1 MNKLFNI
8 IVVVISSILM
18 MSCNGQSKNDA
29 NGSTTVFTGEPG
41 EIKLVVLDPGHFHA
55 SLLQKFSNPQV
66 NDTVYVYAPEGV
78 ELDQYLESIEAYNT
92 RSENPTDWV
101 EIVYKGE
108 DYLEKMISDKNG
120 NVVILA
126 GNNKKKTEYIYEAI
140 NAGFNVLSDKPMA
153 INREN
158 YYLLTSAFESAETNN
173 VYLYDV
179 MTERYEIINTL
190 TRVLVSNRELFGDL
204 QTGTPEEPA
213 VVMENLHHFYKEV
226 SGVPLVRPAWFYDVE
241 QQGESIADV
250 ANHLVDL
257 VQWQCFPDMVIDH
270 TNDVI
275 LTSADHWPTKLT
287 LEQFTRST
295 GLNSFPDFLQKYV
308 EDSYL
313 EVFANGTINYQL
325 KGVNVSVTAL
335 WNYESTDGGG
345 DTYNGQ
351 IKGTNASIE
360 IVQSN
365 SVDYIKELFILKDK
379 SIDEQTFDHNIAKAI
394 NELQNSYPYISAEKI
409 SEGKYQIIAPTEFRK
424 GHEDFFG
431 MVADKYFGFLV
442 NRDMPEWE
450 ISNMISKYNTTTRA
464 LEMIKNQD

>member
-8 IVVVISSILM
+8 IVVVISSMLM
-18 MSCNGQSKNDA
+18 LSCSGQAKNDA
-29 NGSTTVFTGEPG
+29 NGSTSVFTGEPG
-41 EIKLVVLDPGHFHA
+41 EIKLVVLNPGHFHA
-55 SLLQKFSNPQV
+55 SLLQKFSSPQV
-66 NDTVYVYAPEGV
+66 NDTVYVFAPEGV
-78 ELDQYLESIEAYNT
+78 ELDQYLASIEAYNT
-92 RSENPTDWV
+92 RQENPTDWV
-101 EIVYKGE
+101 EIVYTGE
-108 DYLEKMISDKNG
+108 DYLEKMLSDKNG

-158 YYLLTSAFESAETNN
+158 YYLLTSAFDNAKVNN

-190 TRVLVSNRELFGDL
+190 TRELMSNIELFGNL

-257 VQWQCFPDMVIDH
+257 VQWQCFPDEVIDH
-270 TNDVI
+270 TSDVI

-365 SVDYIKELFILKDK
+365 SVDYIKELFIQKDK
-379 SIDEQTFDHNIAKAI
+379 SIEEQTFDENIEKAI
-394 NELQNSYPYISAEKI
+394 SDLQNSYPYISAVKV
-409 SEGKYQIIAPTEFRK
+409 SEGRYHIIAPTEFRK

-442 NRDMPEWE
+442 NRDMPQWE
-450 ISNMISKYNTTTRA
+450 ISNMIAKYNTTTSA
-464 LEMIKNQD
+464 LEMIKKMQ